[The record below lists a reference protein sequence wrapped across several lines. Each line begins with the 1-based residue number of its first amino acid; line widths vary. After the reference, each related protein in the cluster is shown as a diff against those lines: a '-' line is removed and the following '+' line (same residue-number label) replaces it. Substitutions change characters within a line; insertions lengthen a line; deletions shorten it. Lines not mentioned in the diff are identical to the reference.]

1 MADVDFTYA
10 TGALWV
16 VAFVAYAIRV
26 RRFGA
31 FHSARVDSV
40 GGTAI
45 MGETIMQATYWAGG
59 PIVRGLVAIGF
70 TAHGVTT
77 LALVLGIGAGIATA
91 CGWFGLACLLATI
104 STVADIRDGQ
114 VARLTNSGSNVGEL
128 YDAVVDRYTEFGFI
142 AGFIVFAHGSPWM
155 VAIALLALQSSYM
168 ISYASAKAEA
178 LEVSVPRGLMR
189 RHERAAIL
197 IIGAGVTPILGPI
210 VAEKFAIPATSVF
223 AVGLALVGVIG
234 GFAGVL
240 RFFWIRRAL
249 RERDAALPATRRAA

>member
-1 MADVDFTYA
+1 MSDVDFSYLTI
-10 TGALWV
+10 ALWV

-26 RRFGA
+26 RRFGS

-45 MGETIMQATYWAGG
+45 MGENIMQATYWAVG

-70 TAHGVTT
+70 TANGVTT
-77 LALVLGIGAGIATA
+77 LALVLGIGAGVATA
-91 CGWFGLACLLATI
+91 FGWFGLACLLATI
-104 STVADIRDGQ
+104 STVADILDGQ
-114 VARLTNSGSNVGEL
+114 VARLTNTGSNVGEL
-128 YDAVVDRYTEFGFI
+128 YDAAVDRYTEFGFI
-142 AGFIVFAHGSPWM
+142 AGFVVFAHGSPWM

-178 LEVSVPRGLMR
+178 LDVSVPRGLMR

-197 IIGAGVTPILGPI
+197 IIGAGITPILGPF
-210 VAEKFAIPATSVF
+210 VATKLAIPATTVF
-223 AVGLALVGVIG
+223 VVGLALVGVIG
-234 GFAGVL
+234 GVAGVL

-249 RERDAALPATRRAA
+249 RERDAGIVPARKAA